1 MSCVLLS
8 LNFSHAPSSTETVQ
22 VIEMNKWVSIGLEI
36 GSQRSKMVGFIEIL
50 GLEMDLSEYVK
61 LLLLMTVKSWEEK
74 MNLVVALIKSNDTI
88 KLDL

>member
-1 MSCVLLS
+1 M
-8 LNFSHAPSSTETVQ
+8 
-22 VIEMNKWVSIGLEI
+22 GLEI

-74 MNLVVALIKSNDTI
+74 MNLVVALIKANGTI